1 MTSQTPLVVV
11 ASLLKRGRQIER
23 LADGI
28 SLLALFFGLAPLL
41 IGAPSQWLSAA
52 LCALLL
58 LAGLLQKFFAIRVA
72 LDADLFAQ
80 LATCDEQRGQHTQA
94 LDQALFSLGLKAS
107 QVDNRDWPTRSR
119 AAMRLLRQQVLCFT
133 VQIVL
138 ALIAIMLLPLLHYA
152 G

>member
-1 MTSQTPLVVV
+1 MTSQTSLAVV
-11 ASLLKRGRQIER
+11 ASLLKRGHQVER
-23 LADGI
+23 LADGV

-41 IGAPSQWLSAA
+41 IGAPSHWFSTA

-80 LATCDEQRGQHTQA
+80 LATRGEQLVQHTQA

-107 QVDNRDWPTRSR
+107 QVDNRDWTTRSR

-133 VQIVL
+133 VQAIL
-138 ALIAIMLLPLLHYA
+138 ALVAIVLLPLLHYA